1 MSRIDEEEI
10 KAVGDLVD
18 ALVRLAGRKDI
29 PDNPRRD
36 LNDQNILRLMSPE
49 LKELVT
55 KVKMGVYAVGFEADS
70 RGAVVALTKLDKV
83 SVKWIPSEQDSC
95 GWLSAKLVTS
105 KGFVS
110 FA

>member
-10 KAVGDLVD
+10 KAVGDLVE
-18 ALVRLAGRKDI
+18 ALGLLAIRKDM

-36 LNDQNILRLMSPE
+36 LNDPNILRLMSPE

-70 RGAVVALTKLDKV
+70 RSAVVALSKLDKV
-83 SVKWIPSEQDSC
+83 AVKWIPGEQDSC
-95 GWLSAKLVTS
+95 GWLSAKLVMN
-105 KGFVS
+105 KGFVL